1 MQEQNRLKASFNV
14 RKANEGCQDPKWGKM
29 VVLKKSTD
37 DEEDEEDEQEE
48 EVEVG

>member
-29 VVLKKSTD
+29 IVLKKNID
-37 DEEDEEDEQEE
+37 DEEGEEDGEEE